1 VTGRRWPGATEAALR
16 VAALLATLVALGC
29 QPRTF
34 PIRAGDAA
42 APDMVLVP
50 DAIADPELVQR
61 PDGMPGETGP
71 TCTPSPEIC
80 NERDDDCD
88 GMIDEGFELQTDP
101 ANCGRCGITCSF
113 ANATPLCAAGRCR
126 FDACATGHV
135 DLDGV
140 PQNGCECALTNN
152 AQEICDGQDNDCDG
166 TADQGFDLSSDIA
179 HCGACGQACSFANA
193 GATCDQGTCK
203 MTTCQPG
210 HLDLD
215 RVPRNGCE
223 YACVPSN
230 GGLEICDRED
240 NDCDGDIDESDPRV
254 GSACFPDGAV
264 GCNAGTGVCAGPCK
278 LGRYV
283 CLPGGLGCMGAVLP
297 ESDVCDGVDNDCDG
311 QVDEDFD
318 LQNDPRWCGAC
329 GQVCSLPRAVNACVA
344 GACAVK
350 SCQAGF
356 VDLDGQPANGC
367 EYACT
372 ADGPEVCDGLD
383 NDCDG
388 RIDAAD
394 NDLLAPPAN
403 FCVQR
408 GECGKGPG
416 GSPRYP
422 EATFPVC
429 VAPAPGQSPDWV
441 CNYPA
446 TVELFGPNQVAG
458 LETLCDGLDNDCD
471 GSADEDVTPAL
482 GSACTDT
489 GVGECKRRGVI
500 RCAADRT
507 ASPVCDV
514 TGVPMP
520 PANHELCD
528 GLDNDCDGQIDESW
542 DTPAGVGLPDCGGT
556 ACRGV
561 RDDLARVAV
570 GPQPFWI
577 YRYEASRIDAT
588 AADEGKVDGRACSR
602 TAGGTPLRPWASVA
616 YAQARAACAAAG
628 MRLCRTRRAATCSSG
643 PVLEDEWGQAC
654 SAGIICGA
662 DPQPYPTG
670 CSYDP
675 AICNGMDAVHGA
687 PLASGALPLCQSAD
701 LDTSTVDR
709 DSAFDLSG
717 NLAEWTEDCRTI
729 LSDGTGRRAY
739 TLRGGSF
746 THGERALRCDF
757 MSLVVA
763 ENFAFSD
770 TGFRCCSSCP
780 PGQADCNGTCAD
792 LGTTAAHCGLCGNA
806 CGAGLTCRNGRC
818 Q

>member
-1 VTGRRWPGATEAALR
+1 MAPGAAV
-16 VAALLATLVALGC
+16 VAPIRGLPVAVVSVLLMLGC
-29 QPRTF
+29 QPRSF
-34 PIRAGDAA
+34 PIGAGDAA
-42 APDMVLVP
+42 PPDMVLVP
-50 DAIADPELVQR
+50 DAIADPDLIQR
-61 PDGMPGETGP
+61 PDGMPGERGP
-71 TCTPSPEIC
+71 ECFPSPEIC
-80 NERDDDCD
+80 NEKDDDCD

-113 ANATPLCAAGRCR
+113 ANATPLCQAGRCR
-126 FDACATGHV
+126 FETCATGHV
-135 DLDGV
+135 DLDGL
-140 PQNGCECALTNN
+140 PQNGCECSLTNN
-152 AQEICDGQDNDCDG
+152 GQEICDGQDNDCDG
-166 TADQGFDLSSDIA
+166 TADQGFDLSADVA
-179 HCGACGQACSFANA
+179 NCGACGKACSFANA

-203 MTTCQPG
+203 MTTCQAG
-210 HLDLD
+210 FVDLD
-215 RVPRNGCE
+215 RVARNGCE

-230 GGLEICDRED
+230 GGQEICDRVD
-240 NDCDGDIDESDPRV
+240 NNCDGDIDESDPRV
-254 GSACFPDGAV
+254 GTACFPMGAV
-264 GCNAGTGVCAGPCK
+264 GCDAATGACNGPCK

-283 CLPGGLGCMGAVLP
+283 CLPGGLGCTGAVLP
-297 ESDVCDGVDNDCDG
+297 ESDICDGVDNDCDG
-311 QVDEDFD
+311 RADEDFD

-329 GQVCSLPRAVNACVA
+329 GRLCNLPRAVNACVA

-372 ADGPEVCDGLD
+372 ADGPEVCDGMD

-388 RIDAAD
+388 RVDATD
-394 NDLLAPPAN
+394 PDLLAPPTN

-416 GSPRYP
+416 GSPRFA
-422 EATFPVC
+422 EATYPVC
-429 VAPAPGQSPDWV
+429 TSPAPGLSPDWV

-458 LETLCDGLDNDCD
+458 QETLCDSLDNDCD
-471 GSADEDVTPAL
+471 GSADEDLTPTL
-482 GSACTDT
+482 GSACTDN
-489 GVGECKRRGVI
+489 GVGECKRRGII

-514 TGVPMP
+514 TGVGMP
-520 PANHELCD
+520 PAGHELCD

-542 DTPAGVGLPDCGGT
+542 DTPAGLGLPDCGG
-556 ACRGV
+556 APCRGV
-561 RDDLARVAV
+561 RDDLARVAL

-588 AADEGKVDGRACSR
+588 ATDQGKVDGRACSR
-602 TAGGTPLRPWASVA
+602 TAGGTPVRPWASVA
-616 YAQARAACAAAG
+616 FAQARAACAAAG
-628 MRLCRTRRAATCSSG
+628 MRLCRTRRGATCSSG
-643 PVLEDEWGQAC
+643 AILEDEWGQAC
-654 SAGIICGA
+654 AAGVTCGT
-662 DPQPYPTG
+662 DPQPFPTG

-675 AICNGMDAVHGA
+675 AICNGMDAGHGTA
-687 PLASGALPLCQSAD
+687 LSTGALPLCQSAD
-701 LDTSTVDR
+701 LDPGTATR

-717 NLAEWTEDCRTI
+717 NLAEWTDDCRTI

-746 THGERALRCDF
+746 THSERALRCDF

-763 ENFAFSD
+763 ENFAFAD
-770 TGFRCCSSCP
+770 TGFRCCSSCA

-792 LGTTAAHCGLCGNA
+792 LGTSAAHCGLCGNA
-806 CGAGLTCRNGRC
+806 CSAGLSCRNGRC